1 VSEADRRLGRGSGGT
16 SGRAQP
22 VRWAAAI
29 VVLQGVALTLGALA
43 FGAWLAV
50 TRPDNVGFPAGTAV
64 IVLLFGVV
72 LLLGG
77 RALAG
82 GARPSV
88 SPILLVELLMLP
100 VAWSMGQARQWTIC
114 AALAGPALAV
124 LVLLATPAGR
134 AVMRG
139 EG

>member
-1 VSEADRRLGRGSGGT
+1 MADTAERRLPRS
-16 SGRAQP
+16 AP
-22 VRWAAAI
+22 AVRWAAAI
-29 VVLQGVALTLGALA
+29 VIVQGALLTTGALA

-64 IVLLFGVV
+64 IVLLLGLV

-100 VAWSMGQARQWTIC
+100 VAWSMGQARQWPVC
-114 AALAGPALAV
+114 AALAVPALAV
-124 LVLLATPAGR
+124 LGLLATPAGR